1 MKSRFAL
8 QVLVLAALSGIPFVS
23 AAQEQVSTG
32 GGGDQA
38 SIQTERLTPDQL
50 ADLVAPIA
58 LYPDPLLSQVLVAST
73 YPLEVVEAQQW
84 LDRNENLEGQRL
96 TDAAREQDW
105 DASVQG
111 LVAFPDVLA
120 MLNRDVQWTEALGN
134 AFLAQRSEVMA
145 AVQRLRARAKASG
158 RLSSTLQQVVTT
170 ESENGLT
177 AIDIAPADPQVI
189 YVPQYDPAYVWGPPA
204 WGYYPSLPYY
214 WGYGFGP
221 AIDIGFCFGSWPGWA
236 WGWGWGPNWFG
247 GSVYVNGPF
256 FRHYG
261 YHCRYLPGGHGG
273 RGDWHHDPGH
283 RHGVSYP
290 DRRVA
295 ARYNAGS
302 MASRNLTPRPG
313 NWNRTGAGTGP
324 GSGNRTI
331 GSSSRYAGSPRVSRA
346 PDAAWRTFRGTT
358 RGQVPTRRS
367 AAPTQRFS
375 APTQRYSAPSQRS
388 SAPGLRYQPSPRYQS
403 AWQYRSAPRG
413 YSPTSGGRSFGGAGS
428 SHGFAGGGAR
438 GAGGGFSPG
447 GGSHGGGHRR

>member
-1 MKSRFAL
+1 MKSRLAR
-8 QVLVLAALSGIPFVS
+8 QVLVLAVLTGIPFVS
-23 AAQEQVSTG
+23 MAQEQASTG
-32 GGGDQA
+32 GAGDQA
-38 SIQTERLTPDQL
+38 SIQAEKLTPDQL

-58 LYPDPLLSQVLVAST
+58 LYPDPLLSQILVAST

-84 LDRNENLEGQRL
+84 LERNGSLKGQQL

-105 DASVQG
+105 DASVQS

-120 MLNRDVQWTEALGN
+120 TMNRDVEWTAALGN
-134 AFLAQRSEVMA
+134 AFLAQRSDVMA

-158 RLSSTLQQVVTT
+158 KLSSTPQQIVTT
-170 ESENGLT
+170 ETDNGLT

-189 YVPQYDPAYVWGPPA
+189 YVPQYDPAYVWGAPA
-204 WGYYPSLPYY
+204 WGYYPALSYP

-302 MASRNLTPRPG
+302 MASRNLTARPG
-313 NWNRTGAGTGP
+313 NWNRFGAGTV
-324 GSGNRTI
+324 SRNQSR
-331 GSSSRYAGSPRVSRA
+331 SFEQSSRYAGSPRVSRA
-346 PDAAWRTFRGTT
+346 SDEAWRTSRGTT
-358 RGQVPTRRS
+358 RGQIPTRRS
-367 AAPTQRFS
+367 AAP
-375 APTQRYSAPSQRS
+375 AQRYSAPVQRY
-388 SAPGLRYQPSPRYQS
+388 SAPVQRYSAPVQRYS
-403 AWQYRSAPRG
+403 APAQRYSAPAPRG
-413 YSPTSGGRSFGGAGS
+413 YAPTSSGRSFGS
-428 SHGFAGGGAR
+428 AGGSHWS
-438 GAGGGFSPG
+438 GGGFSAG